1 MQDEAHATSDRPE
14 PTRGAP
20 RPRATPEEHRRRILE
35 TMTPEEMADQLARGR
50 TRGYTAP
57 NPKDKDEINALFARS
72 LPDEGLVV
80 FLDHTDFKTARA
92 VGDREMLIPQRD
104 RAAFDEMHADPTYG
118 RYVKFGDFTQ
128 LVRGIKR
135 PIGGIYADFT
145 GPLKTGLE
153 FVEACKEVEFAPKAV
168 VGVTIAMRNPE
179 GNDSYTNAAVEKLS
193 TAMSDKL
200 DVVSIED
207 DGPVEPMYYGTGM
220 PMVTVMKKRRT

>member
-1 MQDEAHATSDRPE
+1 
-14 PTRGAP
+14 
-20 RPRATPEEHRRRILE
+20 
-35 TMTPEEMADQLARGR
+35 MTPEEMADQLARGR

-200 DVVSIED
+200 DVVSI